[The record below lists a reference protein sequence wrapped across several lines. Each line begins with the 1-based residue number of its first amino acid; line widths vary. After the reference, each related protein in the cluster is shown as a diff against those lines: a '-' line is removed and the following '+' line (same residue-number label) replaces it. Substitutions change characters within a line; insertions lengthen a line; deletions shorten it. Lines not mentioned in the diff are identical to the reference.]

1 MNRFKVEAAPA
12 KCWWVSIYDR
22 QTEEYLPG
30 FIAHSMSDAK
40 NISNEKIEFYLENL
54 SDSQEKEIEESE
66 ELKKLRQKKKEY
78 EEKLKTLFGF
88 EKDILESTIKET
100 EKEIKELENDGTEED

>member
-22 QTEEYLPG
+22 ETDQHLPG
-30 FIAHSMSDAK
+30 FIAHSMNEAK
-40 NISNEKIEFYLENL
+40 VISNEKIEDYIQSISE
-54 SDSQEKEIEESE
+54 SQEKEVEDSD
-66 ELKKLRQKKKEY
+66 ELKTLRQKKKEY
-78 EEKLKTLFGF
+78 EEKLKTLTGF

-100 EKEIKELENDGTEED
+100 EKEIKELENDGTKED